1 MSKGIKHG
9 LVSEIDEKEQIK
21 LYKNVFRVKEFPT
34 DYSLGEYEALE
45 AITYDPTELGI
56 IELHYQD
63 NVILYG
69 SHIYRGNVLAGDIDI
84 MQIIPLKDQAKAL
97 QWVFNNFL
105 YNPKLEYPL
114 NSEMFLG
121 DIKCGIVPKFKGL
134 ASYIGTYDNGKIK
147 GYNYDAVK
155 YAFSLSTDLA
165 DNKLTIPRKIQSKA
179 DFIEYLKIYDLAH
192 NLFTQRWKPEEIIQG
207 YVLNEDGS
215 KYTLNMAI
223 YDSQLTKYDCYMFV
237 NNTYVEITNTLMKES
252 DQSKKKIN
260 EFQNGV
266 KLNML
271 IQYFVKDNKLK
282 ALKRLYALMRMKKDI
297 KMSLLLHD
305 FTQRSLVGKYN
316 QIINDLK
323 VFMFIIENYSDGF
336 ATDPNETRIDM
347 FQTHMGTV
355 VNLIIKMYNPY
366 NKALEKIND
375 DINDYISRSAVFVRG
390 EPNAVKNALDYC
402 EKIIEY
408 FSKLIDRDCTEF
420 IKNNNINFQDYL

>member
-9 LVSEIDEKEQIK
+9 LVGETDEKEQIK
-21 LYKNVFRVKEFPT
+21 LYKNVFRAKEFTT
-34 DYSLGEYEALE
+34 DYLPNEVS
-45 AITYDPTELGI
+45 AIETMIYNPNELPIKDLYD
-56 IELHYQD
+56 D
-63 NVILYG
+63 DKVILYG
-69 SHIYRGNVLAGDIDI
+69 SHLYRGNVLAGDIDV
-84 MQIIPLKDQAKAL
+84 MQIIPLKEQAKAL

-105 YNPKLEYPL
+105 YNPNINYPL
-114 NSEMFLG
+114 NNELFLG

-134 ASYIGTYDNGKIK
+134 ASYIGTYENGKIK

-165 DNKLTIPRKIQSKA
+165 DNKLTIPRKIQSKE

-192 NLFTQRWKPEEIIQG
+192 TLFTQRWKPEEIIQG

-215 KYTLNMAI
+215 KYTLNMAV
-223 YDSQLTKYDCYMFV
+223 YDSQLTKYDTYILV
-237 NNTYVEITNTLMKES
+237 NNTYIEITNTLMKES
-252 DQSKKKIN
+252 DQSKKKMD

-271 IQYFVKDNKLK
+271 IQYYVKDNKLK

-297 KMSLLLHD
+297 GMSLLLHD

-323 VFMFIIENYSDGF
+323 VFMFIIENYSSTF
-336 ATDPNETRIDM
+336 ATDPNDTRADTLSLHII
-347 FQTHMGTV
+347 TILT
-355 VNLIIKMYNPY
+355 LIQKMYNPY
-366 NKALEKIND
+366 DNQLQIISKYIEDNIAIPEVIN
-375 DINDYISRSAVFVRG
+375 NG
-390 EPNAVKNALDYC
+390 EPDAVKNALNSC
-402 EKIIEY
+402 NRIIEY
-408 FSKLIDRDCTEF
+408 FSKLIDRDCAEF